1 MPWTLVAANRGRGGA
16 VINSTGAN
24 FLIASIRYYGSS
36 SGFGNGQTSS
46 ANVWTL
52 VGTTM
57 DRGGQKMDTYVC
69 DAPAYVGPVTSVQGS
84 LTYFTCTI
92 AAFVRPAGALTVGT
106 PASATAASVSSLA
119 SGSLTPAA
127 DDALLVSWV
136 SFNNDVGEATR
147 PSGWQVGSSIA
158 SVTGDGYG
166 GAMSWLNQ
174 TTAAAVNPSW
184 SVPTATDMLVRA
196 VAFTVAGTPSGP
208 TFTTQPSNQTVTA
221 PNTASFSAVYTGT
234 IAGHQWQV
242 STNGGSSWSNV
253 SDGSGQSGGSGT
265 GGTLTYTTTATAVS
279 TGNHRNGYQ
288 YRCVLNPSG
297 TPVNSNA
304 ATLTVNAPPLA
315 ITTDPLRDQN
325 NTLLASTTLTRAY
338 AIRISDHT
346 LVANWAAPITNPSGV
361 LSLSNA
367 ALTAAPHL
375 LVTYTAT
382 GLLAGAQVY
391 TPA

>member
-36 SGFGNGQTSS
+36 SGFGNGLTSS

-69 DAPAYVGPVTSVQGS
+69 DAPAYVGPDTSVQGS

-158 SVTGDGYG
+158 SVTADGYG

-196 VAFTVAGTPSGP
+196 VAFTVGAAGATAITLTGPSSGTVGSPSTNFTVGANGTITGTITVTPNDGGDGGTFSP
-208 TFTTQPSNQTVTA
+208 TSVAISAASPTAIFTYTAANAGSPTATVNVTNDGGLTNPAGIAYSATA
-221 PNTASFSAVYTGT
+221 PNATQLVLSVPDAAGLSGFSGIVLSAAAPGAGVTVIATPTGISF
-234 IAGHQWQV
+234 
-242 STNGGSSWSNV
+242 N
-253 SDGSGQSGGSGT
+253 GSGQATINVT
-265 GGTLTYTTTATAVS
+265 GLGIPVGQRRWVSVTNS
-279 TGNHRNGYQ
+279 TGDPAQ
-288 YRCVLNPSG
+288 SPA
-297 TPVNSNA
+297 PVQA
-304 ATLTVNAPPLA
+304 QGPVT
-315 ITTDPLRDQN
+315 
-325 NTLLASTTLTRAY
+325 AS
-338 AIRISDHT
+338 
-346 LVANWAAPITNPSGV
+346 
-361 LSLSNA
+361 
-367 ALTAAPHL
+367 
-375 LVTYTAT
+375 
-382 GLLAGAQVY
+382 
-391 TPA
+391 

>member
-36 SGFGNGQTSS
+36 SGFGNGLTSS

-69 DAPAYVGPVTSVQGS
+69 DAPAYVGPDTSVQGS

-92 AAFVRPAGALTVGT
+92 AAFSRPTGTLTVGT

-127 DDALLVSWV
+127 NDALLVSWV

-158 SVTGDGYG
+158 SVTADGYG
-166 GAMSWLNQ
+166 GAMSWRNQ

-196 VAFTVAGTPSGP
+196 VAFTVGAAGAAAITLTGPSGGTVGSPSTNFTVGANGTITGTITVTPNDGGDGGTFSP
-208 TFTTQPSNQTVTA
+208 TSVAISAASPTAIFTYTAANAGSPTATVNVTNDGGLTNPAGIAYSATA
-221 PNTASFSAVYTGT
+221 PNATQLVLSVPDAAGLSGFSGIVLSAAAPGAGVTVIATPTGISF
-234 IAGHQWQV
+234 
-242 STNGGSSWSNV
+242 N
-253 SDGSGQSGGSGT
+253 GSGQATINVT
-265 GGTLTYTTTATAVS
+265 GLGIPVGQRRWVSVTNS
-279 TGNHRNGYQ
+279 TGDPAQ
-288 YRCVLNPSG
+288 SPA
-297 TPVNSNA
+297 PVQA
-304 ATLTVNAPPLA
+304 QGPVT
-315 ITTDPLRDQN
+315 
-325 NTLLASTTLTRAY
+325 AS
-338 AIRISDHT
+338 
-346 LVANWAAPITNPSGV
+346 
-361 LSLSNA
+361 
-367 ALTAAPHL
+367 
-375 LVTYTAT
+375 
-382 GLLAGAQVY
+382 
-391 TPA
+391 